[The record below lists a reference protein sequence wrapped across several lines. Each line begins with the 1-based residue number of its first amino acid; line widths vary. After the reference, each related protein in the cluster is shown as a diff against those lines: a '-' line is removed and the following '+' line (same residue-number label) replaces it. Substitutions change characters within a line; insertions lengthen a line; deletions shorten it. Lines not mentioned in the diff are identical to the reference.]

1 MVSKQYPPWLPLS
14 TSPIHKPNSPMQSS
28 FNGYNNTVNSMK
40 SQLNFRNP
48 CNESW
53 HLYHQ
58 QTPHSLYFTTLGHNH
73 PPHVVID
80 HLLKPYFSYC
90 QACSAQGHTAKCYL
104 SLIG

>member
-1 MVSKQYPPWLPLS
+1 MA
-14 TSPIHKPNSPMQSS
+14 TINI
-28 FNGYNNTVNSMK
+28 VNSMK

-48 CNESW
+48 RNESW

-80 HLLKPYFSYC
+80 HLLSPILAIVKLVVHKVTLPN
-90 QACSAQGHTAKCYL
+90 AT